1 MLQLADDYKVMA
13 ELFPLWRKLQVVT
26 ALEFFCGVGKF
37 IKLLR
42 VGGFVASGTEPDTDQ
57 AIEAQ
62 RDHAAV
68 YPYALSD
75 LKKFDGGQ
83 FDAVGMLRVDRA
95 PDKAIDSVV
104 NEGLRISTKLFFYSV
119 VGDVLDRKIFDM
131 LDMSKVKILA
141 RKYNDVVGV
150 SIVKL

>member
-1 MLQLADDYKVMA
+1 MLQLADDYKVMSD
-13 ELFPLWRKLQVVT
+13 LFPLWRKLQIVT

-37 IKLLR
+37 IKLLE
-42 VGGFVASGTEPDTDQ
+42 VGGFVVSGSEPDTDL

-62 RDHAAV
+62 RDRAAV

-75 LKKFDGGQ
+75 LKKFEDGQ

-104 NEGLRISTKLFFYSV
+104 NEGLRISTKLFFYSLV
-119 VGDVLDRKIFDM
+119 SDVLDRKIFDM

>member
-1 MLQLADDYKVMA
+1 MLQLSNDYKVMSD
-13 ELFPLWRKLQVVT
+13 LFPLWRKLQIVT

-37 IKLLR
+37 IKLLE
-42 VGGFVASGTEPDTDQ
+42 VGGFVASGTEPNTDQ

-62 RDHAAV
+62 RDGSSV

-75 LKKFDGGQ
+75 LKKLGDGQ

-95 PDKAIDSVV
+95 PDKSLDSVV

-119 VGDVLDRKIFDM
+119 VSDVLDRKIFDM
-131 LDMSKVKILA
+131 LDMSKLKILA